1 MVLITRATSWPAVA
15 RARWGRKLPGHLAK
29 PPAPGD
35 KCGVPRRDEAL
46 LDELKALA
54 DRLGVKVREEVLLR
68 EVGYRVRSGRAV
80 VRGQDVVFL
89 DRHATPAERVEVRL
103 DGLAGRDIEP
113 HYVSPELRRLLEQR
127 GAA

>member
-1 MVLITRATSWPAVA
+1 
-15 RARWGRKLPGHLAK
+15 
-29 PPAPGD
+29 
-35 KCGVPRRDEAL
+35 VPRRDEAL

-89 DRHATPAERVEVRL
+89 DRHATPAERVEVLL